1 MKSEDSPNCKDGD
14 VALNSM
20 LCTYIIRKP
29 AVHQQK
35 KSSDPRLRNN
45 YQNPGPGSRV
55 TLASDA
61 ARCSKYK
68 AETLEILMIQVK
80 IDHDI

>member
-1 MKSEDSPNCKDGD
+1 MERRKEEGLRKR
-14 VALNSM
+14 L
-20 LCTYIIRKP
+20 RKP

-35 KSSDPRLRNN
+35 RSSDPRLRNN
-45 YQNPGPGSRV
+45 YQNPGPGYRV

-61 ARCSKYK
+61 ARCSKYR